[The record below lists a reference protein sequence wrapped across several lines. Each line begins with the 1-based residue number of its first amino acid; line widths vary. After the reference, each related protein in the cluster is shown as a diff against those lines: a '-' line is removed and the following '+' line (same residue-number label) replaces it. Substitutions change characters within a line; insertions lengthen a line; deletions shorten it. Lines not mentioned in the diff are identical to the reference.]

1 MTDAL
6 FPRAGTCR
14 RAIPRLILPRPGLMA
29 RDDWQ
34 AHLHPRDETGKFTSG
49 PGSHAESTP
58 KHPAWMGKTG
68 QAFYDEVV
76 NGLGSKHHDEIAQA
90 LKDKAATLK
99 AGDYSSYANK
109 LLAHVEQAHGLEKGK
124 LGKAKPMGKAAP
136 PAAKE
141 PPAPA
146 PEPAKAPDVDA
157 EFKSMVDEALA
168 TGSPQQHA
176 EFLEG
181 LIPHTEGAKKA
192 YLEGQLADLKGK
204 IAAGTAKGE
213 ATEAPLSA
221 EKAARKAEIEAAEEP
236 AAPPPEIAALPDP
249 ATKVQKNIHDL
260 MQSDL
265 PVESIKQKIANIAEA
280 SQHPPNKAYA
290 EQALALLEQQA
301 GTAAPSMQDEAYA
314 EASKA
319 LTEKGNIGF
328 WLDLA
333 NSNGVDPDAAVGIK
347 QAIAEWQDANPPDD
361 DEPAF
366 FAPAEPEAPE
376 PAAPMTTEQV
386 DSLYPD
392 VSVDLKSAWNEEIA
406 KNKKGAIKDLE
417 NVIKHFSDKT
427 PEAEVSWMKDKVAAL
442 KGEGTAPAPPADTDL
457 PKPANPAQEIM
468 ASALTKTG
476 VFADASPETT
486 EAAFQQWLASPHMA
500 PEDKEYAK
508 KVIAKMG
515 AETGAAPAA
524 PAPMTSEQVDAA
536 HPDVTETLKKNWNQ
550 SIAQDPAGSAATLQ
564 KYLEVGAGLSPTLKA
579 WMKDKVAA
587 LNAAGHGTA
596 APAEPPAP
604 PPEPP
609 VSLPAPHPSSK
620 GQTLVHGIA
629 SGEGSKADKI
639 AKIKQAVAD
648 DPHHFPAGGYAKKY
662 ADQLIAALGGD
673 QTAQQAAPK
682 PAAAAAPA
690 APAAKPAAADPALH
704 TAPAGSATHEDD
716 HAAPIPAYFV
726 NQGMKAKSRVSAHD
740 TLKRIQNIKAVAA
753 NAKTVTSI
761 TTAAAKKLC
770 PTATSAWWKTN
781 ADASVISAIQSYSG
795 SGYGTMNAVLRGDS
809 NDPAALAKI
818 NHIDDMFEHDEAAVT
833 DDVIVHR
840 GENLTDDTVIAKW
853 EAALKAGKPVR
864 EIKHGFTS
872 ASLADHAAFSHHN
885 VQYQITVRKGSRM
898 LGIGVK
904 GVSGYGSDEN
914 EVLLRHGQT
923 FEIYDITRASNG
935 RVFVKMAVTT

>member
-124 LGKAKPMGKAAP
+124 LGKAKPMGKADAK

-221 EKAARKAEIEAAEEP
+221 EKAQRKAEIEAAEEP
-236 AAPPPEIAALPDP
+236 AAPPPETAALPDP
-249 ATKVQKNIHDL
+249 TTKVQKNIHDL

-265 PVESIKQKIANIAEA
+265 PAENKKQKIASIAEA

-290 EQALALLEQQA
+290 EQALALLDQQA
-301 GTAAPSMQDEAYA
+301 GAAAPSMQDEAY
-314 EASKA
+314 EDASKTLA
-319 LTEKGNIGF
+319 SKGNIGF
-328 WLDLA
+328 WLNLA
-333 NSNGVDPDAAVGIK
+333 NSKGVDPDVAVGIK
-347 QAIAEWQDANPPDD
+347 KAIEEWQDANPPD

-376 PAAPMTTEQV
+376 PPAAMTPAQV
-386 DSLYPD
+386 DAAHPN
-392 VSVDLKSAWNEEIA
+392 VEAGLKSAWNEEIA
-406 KNKKGAIKDLE
+406 KNKKGAIVDLE
-417 NVIKHFSDKT
+417 GMLKYPGNT
-427 PEAEVSWMKDKVAAL
+427 PPAYIAWVKDKVAAL
-442 KGEGTAPAPPADTDL
+442 KDEGTAPAP
-457 PKPANPAQEIM
+457 
-468 ASALTKTG
+468 
-476 VFADASPETT
+476 
-486 EAAFQQWLASPHMA
+486 
-500 PEDKEYAK
+500 
-508 KVIAKMG
+508 
-515 AETGAAPAA
+515 

-536 HPDVTETLKKNWNQ
+536 HPAVQETLKKSWNQ

-564 KYLEVGAGLSPTLKA
+564 KYIQNGAGLSPKIVD

-587 LNAAGHGTA
+587 INAAGYGTA
-596 APAEPPAP
+596 AAAEPPAP

-629 SGEGSKADKI
+629 AGEGSKADKI
-639 AKIKQAVAD
+639 DKIKAAVAD

-662 ADQLIAALGGD
+662 ADQLITALGGD
-673 QTAQQAAPK
+673 PEA

-690 APAAKPAAADPALH
+690 AAQKAAATAAKPAAA
-704 TAPAGSATHEDD
+704 APSDTYGHAPHHWTKVKKAIASFEGAKRYSGAGG
-716 HAAPIPAYFV
+716 AA
-726 NQGMKAKSRVSAHD
+726 QAKSVPTLNHAFWENTASADSRQAVWTYTGGTYHSINSFLRTPKGGEAAKYAQLSHQID
-740 TLKRIQNIKAVAA
+740 EAFEHEESRITEDIIVRRGEGNEGPDGKPRIDFPAMIKALNSGVP
-753 NAKTVTSI
+753 VTI
-761 TTAAAKKLC
+761 TKEGFIS
-770 PTATSAWWKTN
+770 TSM
-781 ADASVISAIQSYSG
+781 AS
-795 SGYGTMNAVLRGDS
+795 T
-809 NDPAALAKI
+809 
-818 NHIDDMFEHDEAAVT
+818 E
-833 DDVIVHR
+833 
-840 GENLTDDTVIAKW
+840 
-853 EAALKAGKPVR
+853 
-864 EIKHGFTS
+864 
-872 ASLADHAAFSHHN
+872 AFSGN
-885 VQYQITVRKGSRM
+885 DISYEICLRKGTKA
-898 LGIGVK
+898 LGAYAISQHK
-904 GVSGYGSDEN
+904 AEQ
-914 EVLLRHGQT
+914 EILLRHGQP
-923 FEIYDITRASNG
+923 FEVLSVEKKGKQWVVR
-935 RVFVKMAVTT
+935 MVTPD